1 MPAARLR
8 KPESKALAW
17 LVTIAAGLLA
27 VALIAIN
34 GGFERGAPYLG
45 RQVEVGT
52 EVQTHA
58 WDFTVTDAI
67 VTGAPGTERIAV
79 RLLIRSHLTE
89 SHTGITAQSLI
100 VRLPDGQ
107 LLAVPMC
114 THAEG
119 AEGYGTFDPYVLSDA
134 VCYFDPLYDAVSYD
148 FAGDT
153 PIDVVIVDQAEPRH
167 DFERTGE
174 LETTL
179 PIAYV
184 PIVARWAVQ

>member
-8 KPESKALAW
+8 PPESRVLAW
-17 LVTIAAGLLA
+17 LVTAAVGLLG
-27 VALIAIN
+27 VAIIAIN

-45 RQVEVGT
+45 RPVEVGT
-52 EVQTHA
+52 EVQTTA

-67 VTGAPGTERIAV
+67 VVGPAGTERIAV
-79 RLLIRSHLTE
+79 RLLIRSKLTE
-89 SHTGITAQSLI
+89 SHVGITAQSLI

-107 LLAVPMC
+107 LLSVPMC

-119 AEGYGTFDPYVLSDA
+119 AEGYGSFDPYVLSDA
-134 VCYFDPLYDAVSYD
+134 VCYFDPLFDAVSYD

-153 PIDVVIVDQAEPRH
+153 PIEVVIVDQAEPRH

-179 PIAYV
+179 PVAHVAIT
-184 PIVARWAVQ
+184 ARWAVH